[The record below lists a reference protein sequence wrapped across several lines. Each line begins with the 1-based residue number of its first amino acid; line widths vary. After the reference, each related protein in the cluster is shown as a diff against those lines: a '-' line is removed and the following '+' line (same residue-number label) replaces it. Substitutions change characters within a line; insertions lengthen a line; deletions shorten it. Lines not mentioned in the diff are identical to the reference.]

1 MAGSGTCARP
11 AERPARRALAAL
23 ALALLTGCDPVA
35 RGDEAWAEGDA
46 AGAAEAWTSAGE
58 ALDAAHR
65 QRLARALY
73 QEGSAAEAAAAL
85 EGVAP
90 EDLGPDGH
98 LVAGLLLADAGRP
111 DLAVAAFE
119 SGVAAGGS
127 PELSV
132 NLCTTRLAI
141 DARPLSSCQAA
152 IEAAPLDPRAFI
164 GLARAAVREGLG
176 EAAREA
182 LTTATGLAGEAPE
195 ATLAGWLAEAWAE
208 LGGFEQACSWGARG
222 GASPLDTG
230 RWCAAGGRTGQARG
244 LLEPLVEAGGEQA
257 APAAEVLLSLAVA
270 EAEAAPGGAER
281 ELAMARA
288 RRWARALEGGG
299 GEPDAAA
306 LTDLGRLERLDGR
319 LSEAERL
326 WGRAVALAPAEP
338 APRLNLAAELER
350 RGRLDEARELL
361 TPPDGMAPLHT
372 QALALERARLEQR
385 AGESTRSREIAEAVQ
400 GTCLEVSAGGCVA
413 AASWLL
419 AGLLAGDEP
428 EAALDH
434 LALALEGGGDVY
446 RARVARAV
454 ELDPLRDRLRFH
466 EIVGYEPR

>member
-1 MAGSGTCARP
+1 M
-11 AERPARRALAAL
+11 
-23 ALALLTGCDPVA
+23 
-35 RGDEAWAEGDA
+35 
-46 AGAAEAWTSAGE
+46 
-58 ALDAAHR
+58 
-65 QRLARALY
+65 
-73 QEGSAAEAAAAL
+73 
-85 EGVAP
+85 
-90 EDLGPDGH
+90 
-98 LVAGLLLADAGRP
+98 
-111 DLAVAAFE
+111 
-119 SGVAAGGS
+119 
-127 PELSV
+127 
-132 NLCTTRLAI
+132 
-141 DARPLSSCQAA
+141 
-152 IEAAPLDPRAFI
+152 
-164 GLARAAVREGLG
+164 
-176 EAAREA
+176 
-182 LTTATGLAGEAPE
+182 
-195 ATLAGWLAEAWAE
+195 
-208 LGGFEQACSWGARG
+208 
-222 GASPLDTG
+222 
-230 RWCAAGGRTGQARG
+230 
-244 LLEPLVEAGGEQA
+244 
-257 APAAEVLLSLAVA
+257 
-270 EAEAAPGGAER
+270 
-281 ELAMARA
+281 
-288 RRWARALEGGG
+288 
-299 GEPDAAA
+299 
-306 LTDLGRLERLDGR
+306 
-319 LSEAERL
+319 SEAERL